1 MSKKIYFVLLFSL
14 LLSAC
19 GMSSKSA
26 TEITLVAQDFSYS
39 PATMTVPAGESIT
52 LILKNDGK
60 VQHDFVIEKINVTN
74 VIEDDNSSSGH
85 DMGHDMSGMDYS
97 LHVSTMPGE
106 ASTIKFTPTEAG
118 AYEIFCSVEGHKEA
132 GMVGKLIVSNTQQ

>member
-1 MSKKIYFVLLFSL
+1 MKKPIVIFIFAL

-19 GMSSKSA
+19 GGA
-26 TEITLVAQDFSYS
+26 AQPVTEITLVAQDFSYS
-39 PATMTVPAGESIT
+39 PATMTVAAGESVT

-74 VIEDDNSSSGH
+74 VIEDDNSSNGH
-85 DMGHDMSGMDYS
+85 DMGHDMSGVDYS

-106 ASTIKFTPTEAG
+106 SSTLKFTPTETG